1 MNNGA
6 NSFTTKR
13 IEELRKN
20 IDFTDIPE
28 LTEKAFS
35 EGRLKNWKSLKKPV
49 SFRIDLDNLA
59 WL

>member
-28 LTEKAFS
+28 LTEKDFS
-35 EGRLKNWKSLKKPV
+35 EGLLKNWKSLKKPV

>member
-28 LTEKAFS
+28 LTEKDF
-35 EGRLKNWKSLKKPV
+35 
-49 SFRIDLDNLA
+49 
-59 WL
+59 

>member
-28 LTEKAFS
+28 LTEKDFS